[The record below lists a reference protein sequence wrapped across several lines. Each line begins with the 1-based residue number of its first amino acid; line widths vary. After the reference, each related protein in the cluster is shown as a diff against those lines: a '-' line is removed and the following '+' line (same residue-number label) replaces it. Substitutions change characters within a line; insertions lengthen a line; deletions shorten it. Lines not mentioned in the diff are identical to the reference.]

1 LALRKKGSVI
11 LTSKLLELDERDID
25 AIIDLADDEINL
37 LNVKIAEAVKD
48 SYCRY
53 ETMEKLSNRRNGLIA
68 LIDLLKDNT

>member
-1 LALRKKGSVI
+1 M
-11 LTSKLLELDERDID
+11 TSKILELDERHID
-25 AIIDLADDEINL
+25 AIIDLANEEIAL
-37 LNVKIAEAVKD
+37 LNVKIAEALKD

>member
-1 LALRKKGSVI
+1 M
-11 LTSKLLELDERDID
+11 TSKLLELDEHHID
-25 AIIDLADDEINL
+25 AIIDLANEEIAL

>member
-1 LALRKKGSVI
+1 

>member
-1 LALRKKGSVI
+1 M
-11 LTSKLLELDERDID
+11 TSKILELDERHID
-25 AIIDLADDEINL
+25 AIIDLANEEITL

>member
-1 LALRKKGSVI
+1 M
-11 LTSKLLELDERDID
+11 TSKLLELDERDID

-68 LIDLLKDNT
+68 LIDLLKDMSVVNRLH

>member
-1 LALRKKGSVI
+1 M
-11 LTSKLLELDERDID
+11 TSKILELDERHID
-25 AIIDLADDEINL
+25 AIIDLANEEIAL